1 MTQALPEWPDFLR
14 RIFNEKHTFMK
25 QLSTFFYRI
34 SNRKILV
41 GLIALYLVFPGYFL
55 KNAETQIN
63 TLSGKVLAPID
74 LTMGFTP
81 DRTLQMVEQYGPAAR
96 DYYATV
102 EMTIDV
108 IYPLVYTCLFAVILS
123 LLYYRK
129 SYRPFALVNV
139 FPLVTLL
146 FDYLENITIVTLLK
160 SYPDM
165 SMTVATFCEIFKMLK
180 WFTFAV
186 TALLV
191 IYGLL
196 KSLKMPKEL
205 KQKAAR

>member
-1 MTQALPEWPDFLR
+1 MPEWLVFLR
-14 RIFNEKHTFMK
+14 KSFNEKHTFMK
-25 QLSTFFYRI
+25 QLSIFFYRN
-34 SNRKILV
+34 SNWKILV
-41 GLIALYLVFPGYFL
+41 GLITLYLVFPGYFL

-63 TLSGKVLAPID
+63 TLSGKVLGPID

-81 DRTLQMVEQYGPAAR
+81 DRTLQMVEQYGQAAR

-129 SYRPFALVNV
+129 SYRPFAHVNV
-139 FPLVTLL
+139 FPFVTLIL
-146 FDYLENITIVTLLK
+146 DYLENITIVSLLK
-160 SYPDM
+160 SYPDQ

-196 KSLKMPKEL
+196 KALKMPKEL

>member
-1 MTQALPEWPDFLR
+1 
-14 RIFNEKHTFMK
+14 MK

>member
-1 MTQALPEWPDFLR
+1 
-14 RIFNEKHTFMK
+14 MK
-25 QLSTFFYRI
+25 KLSTFFYRI
-34 SNRKILV
+34 SNWKIAAGLV
-41 GLIALYLVFPGYFL
+41 VLYMVFPGYFL

-63 TLSGKVLAPID
+63 TLSGKTLGPID

-81 DRTLQMVEQYGPAAR
+81 ARTLQMVEQYGEAAR

-108 IYPLVYTCLFAVILS
+108 IYPLVYTCLFAVVLS

-139 FPLVTLL
+139 FPFVTLL
-146 FDYLENITIVTLLK
+146 FDYLENITIVTMLK
-160 SYPDM
+160 NYPDQ
-165 SMTVATFCEIFKMLK
+165 SMTVASLCEIFKMLK

-186 TALLV
+186 TVLLV

-196 KSLKMPKEL
+196 KSLKMPKEF
-205 KQKAAR
+205 KQKAKP